1 MSDQLE
7 RYGSEEVARKVCG
20 KIRAQSY
27 ARRRSNPA
35 VASMNTMPP
44 HFQAGNG
51 QLFTMGAAP
60 SFQTGNGQRF
70 QMGGTAMSAV
80 GTGWGYPYPPFY
92 AMPRTDNPGVY
103 LRNPNPGVFVRQ
115 SNPGVFVRKPNPN
128 NGTKLIVA
136 SAIMIVALVAV
147 GELAR
152 QATGAAA

>member
-1 MSDQLE
+1 
-7 RYGSEEVARKVCG
+7 
-20 KIRAQSY
+20 
-27 ARRRSNPA
+27 
-35 VASMNTMPP
+35 MNSMPP
-44 HFQAGNG
+44 HFQTGNG
-51 QLFTMGAAP
+51 QFFTMGAP

-70 QMGGTAMSAV
+70 EMGAV

-103 LRNPNPGVFVRQ
+103 VRQPNPGVYLRKSNPGVFVRQ
-115 SNPGVFVRKPNPN
+115 PNPN
-128 NGTKLIVA
+128 NGAKLILA